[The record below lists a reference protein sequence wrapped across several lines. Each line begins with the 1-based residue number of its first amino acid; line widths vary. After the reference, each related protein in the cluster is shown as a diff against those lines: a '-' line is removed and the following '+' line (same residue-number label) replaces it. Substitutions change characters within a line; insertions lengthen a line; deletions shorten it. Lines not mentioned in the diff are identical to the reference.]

1 MKKFLKVFFSVLG
14 ILVLVIIIAW
24 TALDI
29 SKYILYSDYYDG
41 YARACAI
48 PDIHSGFTPRALPTS
63 PPPMPI
69 SSPAMTASTSRST
82 MSRATITASS
92 CRWISPARSERATA
106 AA

>member
-48 PDIHSGFTPRALPTS
+48 PDIHSGFTPQGITYR
-63 PPPMPI
+63 
-69 SSPAMTASTSRST
+69 PAADASRST

>member
-48 PDIHSGFTPRALPTS
+48 PDIHSGFTPPGHYLPPRRRCLS
-63 PPPMPI
+63 PV
-69 SSPAMTASTSRST
+69 RL
-82 MSRATITASS
+82 
-92 CRWISPARSERATA
+92 
-106 AA
+106 